1 MLPETRAIHDLE
13 KGLPAE
19 YWQMTEVDDFPSS
32 TSEGHKGNAYGLSD
46 PHAILLMEALAAE
59 CDCMLVW

>member
-1 MLPETRAIHDLE
+1 
-13 KGLPAE
+13 
-19 YWQMTEVDDFPSS
+19 MTEVDDFPSS